1 MSSQMQRNEQNISLY
16 IPHVFT
22 NLTSE
27 YIANIFESMGI
38 GKINH
43 VDLVYKINK
52 HGVAYNS
59 AYIHFDYWFSSIVAK
74 NFQARVLNP
83 KKEARIMYD
92 DPWYWIVMEN
102 TAKKH
107 NPGERKVRVNLTP
120 SENITDTSVFVSEL
134 YNQKMDIQYEFKE
147 EPQQTQDL
155 LKNLEK
161 ENKMLKNTNQVYLN
175 HIKKICKCVQSTEIY
190 LENKFLN
197 EENEERTISKKI
209 FNILI
214 SSDTLEEA
222 REQICKTLYKMS
234 YQDYTN
240 QKSIEEEISN
250 NYSLC
255 AQCLIWYNEG
265 KTICDCGKCV
275 KFD

>member
-1 MSSQMQRNEQNISLY
+1 
-16 IPHVFT
+16 
-22 NLTSE
+22 
-27 YIANIFESMGI
+27 
-38 GKINH
+38 
-43 VDLVYKINK
+43 
-52 HGVAYNS
+52 
-59 AYIHFDYWFSSIVAK
+59 
-74 NFQARVLNP
+74 
-83 KKEARIMYD
+83 
-92 DPWYWIVMEN
+92 
-102 TAKKH
+102 
-107 NPGERKVRVNLTP
+107 VRVNLTP